1 MFASLDRLAKEGW
14 RFEIEH
20 QPNDGFYISAIK
32 ADFNETPALNGFD
45 SESLKMAVLQLV
57 EKIRALQSA

>member
-32 ADFNETPALNGFD
+32 ADFNETPANKACSRLIEGGR
-45 SESLKMAVLQLV
+45 VLP
-57 EKIRALQSA
+57 A